1 MTINQALAEK
11 GFDTGSELTLH
22 DGATLTVVGTAE
34 STTSRG
40 YPIALGPL
48 GALAIPTTEGQATW
62 LVGGGP
68 VSWDEVSALNGLG
81 ATVLSRAVV
90 EDPPPDSVLPAQLT
104 EWQASADDAFIAIIV
119 LVVVMALLEVVL
131 LAGPAFAVGARRQS
145 RTLALMA
152 ASGGTP
158 KQARRVILA
167 GGLVLG
173 GAAAVLGVVLGIG
186 VGWALLPG
194 RAALLRHLARAR
206 ST

>member
-1 MTINQALAEK
+1 M
-11 GFDTGSELTLH
+11 
-22 DGATLTVVGTAE
+22 
-34 STTSRG
+34 
-40 YPIALGPL
+40 
-48 GALAIPTTEGQATW
+48 
-62 LVGGGP
+62 
-68 VSWDEVSALNGLG
+68 
-81 ATVLSRAVV
+81 LSRAVV
-90 EDPPPDSVLPAQLT
+90 EDPPPDSELPAELT
-104 EWQASADDAFIAIIV
+104 QWQASADDASIAVIV

-173 GAAAVLGVVLGIG
+173 GVAAVLGVVLGIG
-186 VGWALLPG
+186 VGLGPAPG
-194 RAALLRHLARAR
+194 RAALLRHAGSAR